1 MTGSAYQAM
10 DVFDTRDSLYRVGVW
25 GRDWQAVFL
34 DPRLADCLQNLSP
47 KSAKINEKS
56 MFFNDFSNFWRSV
69 LERFLERVLGRFLD
83 RFWSRFG
90 IGFWK
95 GFGLILERF
104 LEWFWRCLGEAF

>member
-10 DVFDTRDSLYRVGVW
+10 DVLFRCDSLYRVGVW
-25 GRDWQAVFL
+25 GRDWQAIFP

-69 LERFLERVLGRFLD
+69 LERFLERVLERFLD
-83 RFWSRFG
+83 RFWN
-90 IGFWK
+90 
-95 GFGLILERF
+95 
-104 LEWFWRCLGEAF
+104 